1 MKLKKIIGVSV
12 VTALLCLTGCTNKN
26 ETSEHEAVTI
36 LAPYLDCDRLAE
48 LVHEKYPEVNLE
60 ILSYSGANTT
70 QYLQNMLAA
79 DDLPDICTQTVYDP
93 NINDMSD
100 KMIDLSSYDFT
111 DNYVESRLQDV
122 SDDGAIYMLPS
133 AYSCIGITY
142 NKTLL
147 EEHGWELPKSFADLE
162 NLAEEAKAAGV
173 QLCLAQIAYPGYGF
187 QYMCNIADT
196 GFLGTFQ
203 GKQWQKDYL
212 TGKANVS
219 DTQGM
224 MDCMEYIQKWKD
236 LGMFTAN
243 EKNPRSD
250 DETRNE
256 FMEGNT
262 LFLLG
267 SKNGIGETDDTKD
280 QFGLMPYLSE
290 DGSQNVYILN
300 VTRYHGLSKKLEE
313 NPQKLEDALK
323 VMEILSSVEG
333 TTAIY
338 DESKLKSNLLPFK
351 DWNADD
357 TYYGDIADEI
367 NAGSTAP
374 LIYAGWENT
383 LVTTGNRMLEYL
395 QDQATLEDVVDQLD
409 TDQDSVVN
417 NKPEVITTAT
427 EIISQESCAKLI
439 GKSFM
444 EATKSDAALISLGK
458 WIQGNGKD
466 QNTEGVNGKLY
477 AQGITEAD
485 ICTILPTSWYG
496 TIQTAEL
503 TGKDIKKLCEDG
515 YDAAGTGNTYPYV
528 LVKNKEL
535 EDNETYQVAICGAD
549 ENLALNDSGVV
560 GMDAAKD
567 FFSKFKTLSE
577 ADVK

>member
-1 MKLKKIIGVSV
+1 
-12 VTALLCLTGCTNKN
+12 
-26 ETSEHEAVTI
+26 
-36 LAPYLDCDRLAE
+36 
-48 LVHEKYPEVNLE
+48 
-60 ILSYSGANTT
+60 
-70 QYLQNMLAA
+70 
-79 DDLPDICTQTVYDP
+79 
-93 NINDMSD
+93 
-100 KMIDLSSYDFT
+100 
-111 DNYVESRLQDV
+111 
-122 SDDGAIYMLPS
+122 
-133 AYSCIGITY
+133 
-142 NKTLL
+142 
-147 EEHGWELPKSFADLE
+147 
-162 NLAEEAKAAGV
+162 
-173 QLCLAQIAYPGYGF
+173 
-187 QYMCNIADT
+187 MCNIADT
-196 GFLGTFQ
+196 AFLGTFQ

-236 LGMFTAN
+236 LGMFTMN
-243 EKNPRSD
+243 EKNSQSD
-250 DETRNE
+250 DEIRNE

-338 DESKLKSNLLPFK
+338 DESKLKSSLLPFK

-367 NAGSTAP
+367 NAGNTAP

-383 LVTTGNRMLEYL
+383 LVTTGNLMLEYI
-395 QDQATLEDVVDQLD
+395 QDQATLEDVVNQLD
-409 TDQDSVVN
+409 MDQDSVVN

-427 EIISQESCAKLI
+427 ETISQESCAKLI

-466 QNTEGVNGKLY
+466 QNKAGVNGKLY
-477 AQGITEAD
+477 AQDITEAD

-515 YDAAGTGNTYPYV
+515 YNAAGTGNTYPYV
-528 LVKNKEL
+528 LVNDKEL
-535 EDNETYQVAICGAD
+535 EDGKTYQVAICGAD
-549 ENLALNDSGVV
+549 ENITLNDSGIV

-567 FFSKFKTLSE
+567 YFSKFKTLSE